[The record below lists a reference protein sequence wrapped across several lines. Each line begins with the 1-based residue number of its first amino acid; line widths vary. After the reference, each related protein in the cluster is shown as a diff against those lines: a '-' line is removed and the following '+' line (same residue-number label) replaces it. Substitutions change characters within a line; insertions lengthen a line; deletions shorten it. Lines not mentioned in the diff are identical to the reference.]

1 MASMRPI
8 RARTRRPSVYETL
21 TYLEM
26 LARDLAVMDAA
37 AISVARENHLPI
49 IVFNIHEA
57 GAFTAVMKGE
67 GRFTTVTDT
76 P

>member
-1 MASMRPI
+1 
-8 RARTRRPSVYETL
+8 
-21 TYLEM
+21 M

-37 AISVARENHLPI
+37 AISLARENDLPI
-49 IVFNIHEA
+49 IVFNIHEP

-67 GRFTTVTDT
+67 GKFTTVVEQA